1 VINTILEK
9 QVEVVQALEKEVFAA
24 MKEWNSLQLKVVK
37 AKDDEA
43 NACNNVTRLNEVLGR
58 EQNIMYKMMREL

>member
-24 MKEWNSLQLKVVK
+24 MKEWNNLQLKVVK

-43 NACNNVTRLNEVLGR
+43 NACNNVTRLNEVLSR